1 MTIPDA
7 TMKMMETIA
16 RREHELDATIGWN
29 VRAPD
34 GAFLIAESQQSA
46 VYERESSLEL
56 RNGTLVD
63 ANGRP
68 MLGFARPGAPM
79 QALHANAADI
89 ALGFTE
95 SMRVTGDGSVVYER
109 PEIDPGTGAV
119 LTQTETIGKLALARF
134 PKSAKAE
141 SAGVVPLTGTPGDG
155 RFNTMPATARTQ
167 ERIDAGFERLQDAY
181 LAFDALR
188 AAHKAHGAVEKTAM
202 DLLK

>member
-7 TMKMMETIA
+7 TMKMMETIT
-16 RREHELDATIGWN
+16 RRERQLTDTIGWN
-29 VRAPD
+29 VKAPEN
-34 GAFLIAESQQSA
+34 AFLIAESQQSA

-79 QALHANAADI
+79 ETLRANAADI

-95 SMRVTGDGSVVYER
+95 SMRVMGDGSVVYER
-109 PEIDPGTGAV
+109 PEIDPQTGDV
-119 LTQTETIGKLALARF
+119 QTHMQTIGKLALARF
-134 PKSAKAE
+134 PASAKAE
-141 SAGVVPLTGTPGDG
+141 SPGVVPLTGTPGDG
-155 RFNTMPATARTQ
+155 RFNTIPAAARNQ
-167 ERIDAGFERLQDAY
+167 ERIDTGFERLQDAY